1 MTSFGYNV
9 LGFGVN
15 PDEIFE
21 ITISSNVDNF
31 NLATHLSSNTTY
43 NGSNPADFYVTINS
57 GVVVGGFP
65 EGTTYSSTSPT
76 FGDGSPYDN
85 DYYIN
90 KTGIA
95 FDTGSLGTGSRLF
108 ITNNGTILGFGGRGG
123 TLDGNGTAT
132 HPDGRLYRDGG
143 NGGTAFKTTITT
155 FFTNNGKLQGGG
167 GGGSAGA
174 VVPTAG
180 GSGGGGGAGAAPGL
194 GGAKVGID
202 GANGNGQNGTE
213 TAGASGGGGSRA
225 GGAGGGPGQD
235 GGTGLSEGGVVT
247 PPGNAGSAGNYIEGN
262 SLTTFLVTGTRAGG
276 VA

>member
-9 LGFGVN
+9 LGFGGN
-15 PDEIFE
+15 PSDEFYE

-43 NGSNPADFYVTINS
+43 NGSTAADFFVTINS
-57 GVVVGGFP
+57 GVVVGGYA
-65 EGTTYSSTSPT
+65 ENSTYSSSSPAFPSSIYFT
-76 FGDGSPYDN
+76 DYSP
-85 DYYIN
+85 N

-95 FDTGSLGTGSRLF
+95 FDTGSLGAGSRLF

-123 TLDGNGTAT
+123 TLDGNGTGT
-132 HPDGRLYRDGG
+132 HADGRTDRDGG

-167 GGGSAGA
+167 GGGSASA
-174 VVPTAG
+174 VVDTQG

-194 GGAKVGID
+194 GGAGVGIA
-202 GANGNGQNGTE
+202 GQPGQNATE
-213 TAGASGGGGSRA
+213 TAGASGGSHGGRT
-225 GGAGGGPGQD
+225 
-235 GGTGLSEGGVVT
+235 GGTGGAPGVGGGTGTSSGSIVSG
-247 PPGNAGSAGNYIEGN
+247 PGTAGSAGNYIEGN

>member
-15 PDEIFE
+15 PDEFFE

-43 NGSNPADFYVTINS
+43 NGTNPADFHVTINS
-57 GVVVGGFP
+57 GVVVGGFS
-65 EGTTYSSTSPT
+65 EGTSYSSTSPA
-76 FGDGSPYDN
+76 FLDGSPYDN
-85 DYYIN
+85 DYYVN

-108 ITNNGTILGFGGRGG
+108 ITNDGTILGFGGRGG
-123 TLDGNGTAT
+123 SLDGNGSGT
-132 HPDGRLYRDGG
+132 HPDGRLYRNGG

-167 GGGSAGA
+167 GGGGASAIID
-174 VVPTAG
+174 TIG

-194 GGAKVGID
+194 GGAGVGI
-202 GANGNGQNGTE
+202 NGINGQNATE
-213 TAGASGGGGSRA
+213 TAGASGGSHGGRT
-225 GGAGGGPGQD
+225 
-235 GGTGLSEGGVVT
+235 GGTGGAPGVGGGTGTSSGSIVSG
-247 PPGNAGSAGNYIEGN
+247 PGTAGSAGNYIEGN

>member
-9 LGFGVN
+9 LGFGGN
-15 PDEIFE
+15 PSDEFYE

-43 NGSNPADFYVTINS
+43 NGSTAADFFVTINS

-85 DYYIN
+85 DYYVN

-95 FDTGSLGTGSRLF
+95 FDTGSLGAGSRLF
-108 ITNNGTILGFGGRGG
+108 ITNDGTILGFGGRGG
-123 TLDGNGTAT
+123 TLDGNGSGT
-132 HPDGRLYRDGG
+132 HADGRTNRNGG

-167 GGGSAGA
+167 GGGGASAIID
-174 VVPTAG
+174 TIG

-194 GGAKVGID
+194 GGGGVGI
-202 GANGNGQNGTE
+202 NGINGQNATE
-213 TAGASGGGGSRA
+213 TAGASGGSHGGRT
-225 GGAGGGPGQD
+225 
-235 GGTGLSEGGVVT
+235 GGTGGAPGVAGANGTASGSITFPIGV
-247 PPGNAGSAGNYIEGN
+247 GGSAGNYIEGN